1 MRNKRTQK
9 ILVGLVAFLV
19 CTYILLRKEPR
30 RIRPHIK
37 PQSILIN
44 PAATCALIEFDF
56 RGGERWSWLDPYAL
70 FTLSEG
76 DAFYTVVELRSKKI
90 IRDSTWPVIP
100 ITAYSQALVGM
111 GSSVFFWS
119 ADGRSAAFPGG
130 DGPAHTWDDINEC
143 AGEKSTSPY
152 SNLICF
158 SGNQSAQCTAVRQM
172 ID

>member
-1 MRNKRTQK
+1 MRNKRTKK
-9 ILVGLVAFLV
+9 ILVALAVFLV
-19 CTYILLRKEPR
+19 CSYILLRKEPR
-30 RIRPHIK
+30 LIRPHIE

-44 PAATCALIEFDF
+44 PAATCALIEFNF

-70 FTLSEG
+70 FTLSDG
-76 DAFYTVVELRSKKI
+76 DAFYTVVSLRSKKI
-90 IRDSTWPVIP
+90 VRDSTWSIIP

-119 ADGRSAAFPGG
+119 ADGRNAAFPGG
-130 DGPAHTWDDINEC
+130 DGPAYLWQDITEC
-143 AGEKSTSPY
+143 AGEKSASPY

-158 SGNQSAQCTAVRQM
+158 SSNQSAQCKAVREM